1 MVDLQR
7 IPCPIDFSLASK
19 RALDHAV
26 VLAGWY
32 GSRITVLHVNSPSFL
47 PQPPILFAEAPH
59 PSVGEA
65 ERSVETQVFEWV
77 APIRSAGI
85 PVDVAFEPSHSPA
98 AGILRCAQELPADLI
113 VLGTHGRGG
122 FERFMLGSVAE
133 KVLRRARWPVL
144 TVPPPA
150 THVTKLPFK
159 QILCPVDFF
168 EPSLLA
174 LRYAFSIAQESNAAL
189 TLLHAIEWP
198 VEDEM
203 VVDRA
208 LDFPEYRVRMEAE
221 AARRLNASVPGDAR
235 LWCEPVIEVVWGKA
249 YRAILNAAERR
260 GADLIV
266 MGVRGRHPLD
276 LLLFGSTTNQ
286 TVRQAPC
293 PVLTMGSKH

>member
-1 MVDLQR
+1 MLDLQR
-7 IPCPIDFSLASK
+7 ILCPIDFSLASK
-19 RALDHAV
+19 RAWDHAV

-32 GSRITVLHVNSPSFL
+32 GSRITVLHVNSPAFL

-59 PSVGEA
+59 PAVGEA
-65 ERSVETQVFEWV
+65 ERSVEAQVLDWV

-98 AGILRCAQELPADLI
+98 AGILHCAEALPADLI

-133 KVLRRARWPVL
+133 KVLRKARWPVL

-168 EPSLLA
+168 EPSLSA
-174 LRYAFSIAQESNAAL
+174 LRYAFSIAEESNAAL
-189 TLLHAIEWP
+189 TLLHVIEWP

-203 VVDRA
+203 VIDRA
-208 LDFPEYRVRMEAE
+208 LDFPEGRSRMQAEAE
-221 AARRLNASVPGDAR
+221 RRLNATIPRDAR
-235 LWCEPVIEVVWGKA
+235 LWCEPVTKVVWGKA
-249 YRAILNAAERR
+249 YRAILDAAERQSV
-260 GADLIV
+260 DLIV
-266 MGVRGRHPLD
+266 MGVRGRHALD

-293 PVLTMGSKH
+293 PVLTLGPKR